1 MRLNAGNQVWGV
13 IKPKSIGRKLNNDTK
28 DWLEGELRS
37 NHAGEIGAI
46 AIYAGILHVTR
57 DPELIS
63 FALNH
68 RQTET
73 QHLAWIEEVVPLASR
88 SRLTLAWKIA
98 GFITGCLPALFGR
111 NAVYATIDAV
121 ETFVETHYT
130 SQIDR
135 LATEKAKS
143 GLRSL
148 LVRCRDDEIK
158 HRDQARN
165 CTTEPLG
172 YSLSVWCWL
181 VGIGSA
187 AAVYLARKV

>member
-1 MRLNAGNQVWGV
+1 MPLDSGNQVFEV
-13 IKPKSIGRKLNNDTK
+13 IKPQSAGCTLNIDTK
-28 DWLEGELRS
+28 NWLEAELRS
-37 NHAGEIGAI
+37 DHAGESGAI
-46 AIYAGILHVTR
+46 AICEGILRITR

-68 RQTET
+68 RQTEKR
-73 QHLAWIEEVVPLASR
+73 HLAWIEEIVPIAGR
-88 SRLTLAWKIA
+88 SRLTFVWKIA

-121 ETFVETHYT
+121 ETFVESHYT

-135 LATEKAKS
+135 LATDEAAS

-165 CTTEPLG
+165 FTTEPSG
-172 YSLSVWCWL
+172 YFLSVWCWM

-187 AAVYLARKV
+187 AAVSLARKI